1 MKHSANELLY
11 FSGYPLKL
19 AKEEP
24 IAEKNTKA
32 ILVVVKQ
39 PIAVPNTIKEITD
52 DPLNWDLNWF
62 SNYE

>member
-24 IAEKNTKA
+24 IEEKNTKP
-32 ILVVVKQ
+32 ILVVIKLPVSIQ
-39 PIAVPNTIKEITD
+39 ETIKEITD
-52 DPLNWDLNWF
+52 NPLNWDLNWF
-62 SNYE
+62 NNYE